1 MDRTTLPL
9 RERITDAAALL
20 AGKRT
25 IRCPHP
31 ECHVSIRYRAVTPD
45 EAKRLTGLATDHTRH

>member
-9 RERITDAAALL
+9 SERITDAAALL

-25 IRCPHP
+25 VRCPFSG
-31 ECHVSIRYRAVTPD
+31 CGVSVRYRAVTPD
-45 EAKRLTGLATDHTRH
+45 EAKRLTDLATDHARH